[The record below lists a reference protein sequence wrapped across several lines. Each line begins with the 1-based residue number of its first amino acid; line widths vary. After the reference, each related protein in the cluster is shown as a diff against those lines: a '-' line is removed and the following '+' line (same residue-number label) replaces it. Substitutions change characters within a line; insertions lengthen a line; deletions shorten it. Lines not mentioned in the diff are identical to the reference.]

1 MSMITVVTKNNPLY
15 KESNMTKQINEMI
28 QFLADNGVRV
38 NLSDNKR
45 SDTDTMKLLN
55 KMVRELVA

>member
-1 MSMITVVTKNNPLY
+1 
-15 KESNMTKQINEMI
+15 MTKQINEMV

-38 NLSDNKR
+38 DLSDNKR
-45 SDTDTMKLLN
+45 SDIDTMKLLN

>member
-15 KESNMTKQINEMI
+15 KEFNMTKQINEMI

-38 NLSDNKR
+38 DLSGNKR

>member
-1 MSMITVVTKNNPLY
+1 
-15 KESNMTKQINEMI
+15 MTKQINEMI

>member
-1 MSMITVVTKNNPLY
+1 
-15 KESNMTKQINEMI
+15 MTKQINEMI

-38 NLSDNKR
+38 DLSDNKR

>member
-1 MSMITVVTKNNPLY
+1 
-15 KESNMTKQINEMI
+15 MTKQINELI

-38 NLSDNKR
+38 DLSDNKR

>member
-55 KMVRELVA
+55 KIVRELVA

>member
-1 MSMITVVTKNNPLY
+1 
-15 KESNMTKQINEMI
+15 MTKQINEMV

-38 NLSDNKR
+38 DLSDNKR